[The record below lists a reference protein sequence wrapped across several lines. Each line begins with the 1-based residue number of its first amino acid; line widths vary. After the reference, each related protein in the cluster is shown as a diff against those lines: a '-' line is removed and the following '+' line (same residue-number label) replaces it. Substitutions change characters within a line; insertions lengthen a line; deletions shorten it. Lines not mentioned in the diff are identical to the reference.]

1 MCPDAGWGGGELG
14 NEGGQRRAR
23 PAGGQ
28 SKAFLLGVPCPLLPL
43 GGADQLA
50 GGLS

>member
-14 NEGGQRRAR
+14 NEGGRRRAR

-28 SKAFLLGVPCPLLPL
+28 SKAELSSWVSPALCCLWAVQPSWLG
-43 GGADQLA
+43 A
-50 GGLS
+50 